1 VGGAAALLR
10 PDTAAG
16 PGARLALA
24 GAVLA
29 ALAAWDAHASRLP
42 QLADR
47 WDVVLIATVVIP
59 ATFLVVWLLAP
70 FAEARRLPLAL
81 VAAAAAAVLLE
92 LAGLESLFNAAK
104 IVAFTLF
111 GFWFLQLL
119 EQLWWVVLVAALIP
133 LVDIASVYRGPTKVV
148 VEEEPGVFERIA
160 ISFALPGEEAA
171 ARLGPPDVIFFA
183 LFLAAAGRF
192 GLRRGA
198 TWLGMAAAISATLV
212 LTYALELNGLPAL
225 PAVSVG
231 FLLPNADLLWRS
243 WRDRS
248 ATEAPGRG

>member
-1 VGGAAALLR
+1 VGGAAAVLR
-10 PDTAAG
+10 PGTAAT

-42 QLADR
+42 QVADR
-47 WDVVLIATVVIP
+47 WDVVLVATVVIP

-70 FAEARRLPLAL
+70 FAEARRVPLAF

-104 IVAFTLF
+104 IVAFALF

-148 VEEEPGVFERIA
+148 VEEEPGLFERIA
-160 ISFALPGEEAA
+160 LSFALPGEEAA

-183 LFLAAAGRF
+183 LLLAAAERF

-198 TWLGMAAAISATLV
+198 TWLGMTAAISATLV
-212 LTYALELNGLPAL
+212 LTYALELDGLPAL
-225 PAVSVG
+225 PAVSLG